1 MFRVP
6 TVVRQAQPDPSDIVF
21 ASQGYGPL
29 LEREYLAVIEGST
42 LAPEQIAERVRSHFV
57 SFAPAETAR
66 FCCQSRGEGES
77 LRVGDVLDIELSLV
91 GTCSVRVVHLDDLSM
106 TLRTKQGHP
115 EAGRITFS
123 AGKDPHGLTNFRI
136 RSRTR
141 ANGLMNFAG
150 FLLLGKQMQ
159 ARCWIN
165 FIGNVA
171 EAVGG
176 RVLDAVKVR
185 TRVVEERPAD
195 RPGGPDEPTDQQDEG
210 G

>member
-1 MFRVP
+1 M
-6 TVVRQAQPDPSDIVF
+6 VRLTQARPDPSGIVF

-29 LEREYLAVIEGST
+29 LEREYLAVIEASD
-42 LAPEQIAERVRSHFV
+42 LAPEKIADLVRTRFV
-57 SFAPAETAR
+57 CFAPAETAR

-77 LRVGDVLDIELSLV
+77 LQVGDVLDIELSLV
-91 GTCSVRVVHLDDLSM
+91 GTCSVRVVHADDLSM
-106 TLRTKQGHP
+106 TMRTLQGHP

-123 AGKDPHGLTNFRI
+123 AGKDPAGRPSFRI

-150 FLLLGKQMQ
+150 FLLMGKQMQ

-171 EAVGG
+171 EACDG

-195 RPGGPDEPTDQQDEG
+195 RPGGPDEPTDQQDG
-210 G
+210 GG